1 MYMVVYGEHVLS
13 HRVGV
18 STQRTK
24 RRESQL
30 VCIPSCLK
38 LQSR

>member
-1 MYMVVYGEHVLS
+1 MYMVVYGEHVCHTES
-13 HRVGV
+13 AFQRR
-18 STQRTK
+18 RTK